1 MNLKQVTY
9 LIIFLAVTYVSAQES
24 NALVALSLP
33 VRNSLMFNR
42 HLLNPTFSF
51 VREQHKYVSIYNK
64 REFIQFEDAPVTY
77 LASYSGRFGENIG
90 TGISLFQQNFGVLT
104 TFGGVLNFAYNAR
117 IQSENNLTFGLN
129 IGAYSSGINTG
140 NVTTNFSDPSIQN
153 APNNFMLTINPGIN
167 YGTVFLDFGIS
178 ATNLAFYNFESST
191 LETDIPSQGIQG
203 HIMYT
208 GYISSRGFFDDSK
221 FTGLVRSEFRNDE
234 TILAANAMLT
244 IPKGLW
250 VQGGYNSSF
259 GASGGIGLNITE
271 DIALE
276 YNYEMA
282 FGEVNPF
289 GPSHEITL
297 AYRFRT
303 NKYYDY
309 SRQDK
314 VSGLI
319 SNKKPSIAKR
329 FNDKNTKNT
338 VKSAITKDSNTDRDK
353 SANPLPE
360 KPMAV
365 NKDSAGEKADNTT
378 TETIERQ
385 TTLRDTIPNE
395 TLKNSEVRE
404 TVTDSTSKSLAIAN
418 NIDNDSLV
426 SKLANKQNKEI
437 TELINRIETSRE
449 LQSQLLDDYNKTID
463 SKDETLK
470 YMKEENDLS
479 EQGITVKQRPFKSIT
494 AENNALQSIKTELER
509 ITLIKDKNIKR
520 LNELYDDL
528 YEADTIVNEV
538 VMLFYKK
545 KIKAIEAKQN
555 EAVTLTQQLE
565 TRLDD
570 INIGIEFEKRRRIK
584 RAEFDNEEERY
595 NQDRATL
602 ENLKKTIT
610 VSDMDYAED
619 DFDYGFEGSN
629 NIQILKNV
637 NYVESGYYLILAV
650 HDNIAK
656 RNEFITM
663 VIESGELDIDFFYD
677 VNTSK
682 YYIYTKKF
690 PDIQQAN
697 NLLNTKSSKPYNKN
711 LSIVKIEN

>member
-24 NALVALSLP
+24 NAVVALSLP

-42 HLLNPTFSF
+42 HLINPTFSF
-51 VREQHKYVSIYNK
+51 VREQHKYISIYNK

-77 LASYSGRFGENIG
+77 LANYSGRFGEN
-90 TGISLFQQNFGVLT
+90 TGAGLSLFQQNFGVLT
-104 TFGGVLNFAYNAR
+104 TFGGVLNYAYNAR
-117 IQSENNLTFGLN
+117 IQRDNNLTFGLN

-140 NVTTNFSDPSIQN
+140 SVTTNFSDPSIQN

-167 YGTVFLDFGIS
+167 YGTVFFDFGIS
-178 ATNLAFYNFESST
+178 ATNLALYNFESST
-191 LETDIPSQGIQG
+191 LETDIPNQGIQG
-203 HIMYT
+203 HMMYT

-221 FTGLVRSEFRNDE
+221 FTGLIRSEFRKDE
-234 TILAANAMLT
+234 TIVAANAMLT

-250 VQGGYNSSF
+250 IQGGYNSSF
-259 GASGGIGLNITE
+259 GASGGIGLNITQ

-282 FGEVNPF
+282 FGEINPF

-297 AYRFRT
+297 AYRFKS

-319 SNKKPSIAKR
+319 SNKKPRVIKR
-329 FNDKNTKNT
+329 NKSKSFKNP
-338 VKSAITKDSNTDRDK
+338 VKITTTRDPNTDKDRLAD
-353 SANPLPE
+353 SIPE
-360 KPMAV
+360 KPIAE
-365 NKDSAGEKADNTT
+365 NKANTSEKVDDIT
-378 TETIERQ
+378 TETIEAQ
-385 TTLRDTIPNE
+385 TTLRDTIPYE
-395 TLKNSEVRE
+395 TPKNSEVRE
-404 TVTDSTSKSLAIAN
+404 IVTDSTSKSTAVAN
-418 NIDNDSLV
+418 SIDNDSLV
-426 SKLANKQNKEI
+426 SKLANEKNKEI
-437 TELINRIETSRE
+437 TALINLIETSRT
-449 LQSQLLDDYNKTID
+449 LQNQLLDDYNKTID

-479 EQGITVKQRPFKSIT
+479 EQGIPVKPRPFKSIT
-494 AENNALQSIKTELER
+494 AENDALQSIKTELER
-509 ITLIKDKNIKR
+509 ISLVKDKNIKR
-520 LNELYDDL
+520 LNELYDNL

-545 KIKAIEAKQN
+545 KIKAIETKQK
-555 EAVTLTQQLE
+555 EVVELTQQLE
-565 TRLDD
+565 TRLDS

-602 ENLKKTIT
+602 ENLKETIT
-610 VSDMDYAED
+610 VTGMDYSED

-637 NYVESGYYLILAV
+637 NYAESGYYLILAV
-650 HDNIAK
+650 HDNISR
-656 RNEFITM
+656 RNEFIKK

-682 YYIYTKKF
+682 YYIYVKKF

-697 NLLNTKSSKPYNKN
+697 NLINTRSSKPYNKN